1 MFQFEPNQQFQ
12 LDAVS
17 VTLDL
22 FTGQQAVPAGAYSD
36 PF

>member
-1 MFQFEPNQQFQ
+1 MVQFEPNQQFQ

-22 FTGQQAVPAGAYSD
+22 FIGQHAVSSGAYSD
-36 PF
+36 PY